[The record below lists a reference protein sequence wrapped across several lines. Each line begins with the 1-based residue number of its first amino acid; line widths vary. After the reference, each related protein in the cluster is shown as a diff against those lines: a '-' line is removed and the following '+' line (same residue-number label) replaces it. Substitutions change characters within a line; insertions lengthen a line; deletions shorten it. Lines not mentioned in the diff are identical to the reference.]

1 MTKPYRTVLF
11 LPASN
16 ARAIEKAR
24 TLACDAVVLDL
35 EDAVGPEHKADARA
49 AMVEA
54 VGAGGFRAPS
64 VIVRVNGLDTEWGEE
79 DLISAAAA
87 APDAILAPKIDDAA
101 SVRAY
106 DMRIVQAPSRTR
118 LWVMIETC
126 WAGLSLRQIAEAAA
140 DTRLKGL
147 VVGVNDLA
155 KAMRARP
162 GPGRAPLIPTLVAT
176 VQAAR
181 AGGLV
186 AIDGVCNA
194 LEDDARLEAECR
206 QGRELGF
213 DGKSLIHPRQVEIA
227 ARAFSPSPEEIAW
240 ARAVVDAFALPENA
254 DKGAIRIEGKMV
266 ERLHKA
272 EAEQILATTQIFPAA
287 P

>member
-1 MTKPYRTVLF
+1 MTKPCRTVLF

-16 ARAIEKAR
+16 ARAVEKAR

-54 VGAGGFRAPS
+54 VQAGGFRAQS
-64 VIVRVNGLDTEWGEE
+64 VIVRVNGLATEWGEE
-79 DLISAAAA
+79 DLIAAAGV
-87 APDAILAPKIDDAA
+87 APDAILAPKVDDADA
-101 SVRAY
+101 LRAY
-106 DMRIVQAPSRTR
+106 DLRIVQAPSRTR
-118 LWVMIETC
+118 LWIMIETC
-126 WAGLSLRQIAEAAA
+126 WAALNLGNIAEAAA

-162 GPGRAPLIPTLVAT
+162 GPDRAPLIPTLAAT

-181 AGGLV
+181 AGGMV

-194 LEDDARLEAECR
+194 LEDDSRLEAECR
-206 QGRELGF
+206 QGRALGF
-213 DGKSLIHPRQVEIA
+213 DGKSLIHPRQIEVTQH
-227 ARAFSPSPEEIAW
+227 AFSPSPEEIAW

-254 DKGAIRIEGKMV
+254 DKGAIRIDGGMI

-272 EAEQILATTQIFPAA
+272 EAEQILAAA
-287 P
+287 AVALG

>member
-1 MTKPYRTVLF
+1 MAKPCRTVLF

-16 ARAIEKAR
+16 ARALDKAK
-24 TLACDAVVLDL
+24 TLDCDAVVLDL
-35 EDAVGPEHKADARA
+35 EDAVGPEHKAEARA

-54 VGAGGFRAPS
+54 LQAGGFRAPN
-64 VIVRVNGLDTEWGEE
+64 VVVRVNGLDTEWGEE
-79 DLISAAAA
+79 DLIAAAGA
-87 APDAILAPKIDDAA
+87 APDAILAPKVDDAA

-106 DMRIVQAPSRTR
+106 DLRIVQAPSRTR

-126 WAGLSLRQIAEAAA
+126 WAALNLSQIAEAAA

-162 GPGRAPLIPTLVAT
+162 GPDRAPLIPTLAGV

-227 ARAFSPSPEEIAW
+227 TRAFSPSPEEIAW
-240 ARAVVDAFALPENA
+240 ARLVVEAFALPENA
-254 DKGAIRIEGKMV
+254 DKGAIRIDGRMV
-266 ERLHKA
+266 ERLHKT
-272 EAEQILATTQIFPAA
+272 EAEQILAGAGLFPAI